1 MFREL
6 AIARERDRREFERDT
21 VLAYQ
26 VVRIGYM
33 VKRTKSGRVTLPK
46 LTECLGKK
54 SGTTFEAGDSH
65 EKGRAF
71 LQMVAA
77 RAGSKVRRLTRPS

>member
-1 MFREL
+1 M
-6 AIARERDRREFERDT
+6 AIAHDRRQREFERDT

-33 VKRTKSGRVTLPK
+33 VKRAKSGRVTLPK
-46 LTECLGKK
+46 ISECLGKK
-54 SGTTFEAGDSH
+54 SGTTLEAGDSH
-65 EKGRAF
+65 AKGRAF

-77 RAGSKVRRLTRPS
+77 RTGSRVRPVKRTS